1 MNAARDIHIDSGEF
15 NSIWHSPNDMFTSG
29 WEIVLAAGPD
39 DGVSRPKVA
48 RPTDDPTTHAARF
61 IGEVVVSGD
70 YYCTNYRTPLHG
82 PVSDWVHTFPEPHG
96 FRDSAPV
103 ILTHSMADDDSE
115 AEEYSGQI
123 EMLPSECEV
132 SIVVSK
138 LALDDL
144 REFAASVMNVAV
156 KAALRGF
163 SDLETVRLLNSWF
176 ATMEETI
183 AAGDDLEE
191 ILSEDYKLRT

>member
-1 MNAARDIHIDSGEF
+1 MNAAHDINIESGEF
-15 NSIWHSPNDMFTSG
+15 NLMWHLPNELLRSG
-29 WEIVLAAGPD
+29 WGIVSADAPD
-39 DGVSRPKVA
+39 DGESHLQVA
-48 RPTDDPTTHAARF
+48 GSPDDHAMMQTDLSLEELAA
-61 IGEVVVSGD
+61 SGAN
-70 YYCTNYRTPLHG
+70 YCANYRTPFNDA
-82 PVSDWVHTFPEPHG
+82 VSDWGHTLREYYG
-96 FRDSAPV
+96 FRDNAHVV
-103 ILTHSMADDDSE
+103 IPHPMADDGSE

-123 EMLPSECEV
+123 EMLPNQGEV

-156 KAALRGF
+156 NAACRRG

-176 ATMEETI
+176 ATMEETV

-191 ILSEDYKLRT
+191 ILSRRI